1 MKIEFVVA
9 SKCCVMSIYR
19 NFVTHSE
26 HLPISDLWVHC
37 EFADLYGA
45 CLGGCFMLKFRL
57 GLVYLNLFVLWCMS
71 QYLVWEPG

>member
-1 MKIEFVVA
+1 MKIEFVVV

-45 CLGGCFMLKFRL
+45 CLGGSVSC
-57 GLVYLNLFVLWCMS
+57 
-71 QYLVWEPG
+71 